1 MNSDGSGGSRSGSCS
16 SVWALGANP
25 STGLFALVTTVDD
38 SLVVLLNPKPCLFS
52 NATGLR
58 ARAQRILEGG
68 RGPTPTQK
76 SGQWSHQP
84 WQHVP
89 PPLCTA
95 PFYCPSPGDS
105 KI

>member
-25 STGLFALVTTVDD
+25 STGLFALVTTVGD

-58 ARAQRILEGG
+58 ARARAEDPEG
-68 RGPTPTQK
+68 RA
-76 SGQWSHQP
+76 WSHSHAEEWAVEPSAMAACASSSLHCTLLLPQP
-84 WQHVP
+84 R
-89 PPLCTA
+89 
-95 PFYCPSPGDS
+95 
-105 KI
+105 